1 MYDHKMLY
9 IDWLQQSLW
18 LYWGEIEV
26 REEALCILFVDVW
39 LSSHPLSINFSLS
52 HAISAHS
59 KLT

>member
-39 LSSHPLSINFSLS
+39 LSSHPL
-52 HAISAHS
+52 
-59 KLT
+59 